1 MKTIIKTKIFI
12 LLFFFVVTAN
22 AQRVTEI
29 GLNGGGVRFYPKVQQ
44 LGYTSANRMD
54 NGWGWS
60 AGLFLED
67 HWKPRIHQIIELNYY
82 NLFSDVY
89 LQKSPYGENG
99 YGYQQPV
106 YDDFDETSFDHL
118 AISAGI
124 KYFFTPKIFAY
135 PAIEA
140 ARALNADVNSKKTDF
155 NLKFAAGIDLKSAD
169 IMLEYAYGLNHQ
181 QKNYDSDGPFTGTH
195 RNRFL
200 QAKIQVP
207 VFRFK

>member
-1 MKTIIKTKIFI
+1 MNTTLKTKVFLIMS
-12 LLFFFVVTAN
+12 LFVVTAN

-29 GLNGGGVRFYPKVQQ
+29 GLNGGGIRFYPKAQQ
-44 LGYTSANRMD
+44 LGYASNNRMD

-60 AGLFLED
+60 AGLFFED
-67 HWKPRIHQIIELNYY
+67 HWRPRIHQIIELNYY
-82 NLFSDVY
+82 NIFSDVY
-89 LQKSPYGENG
+89 LQKNPYGENG
-99 YGYQQPV
+99 YGYQQPS
-106 YDDFDETSFDHL
+106 YDDFDKTSFDHL

-124 KYFFTPKIFAY
+124 KYFLSPKIFTY
-135 PAIEA
+135 PAIEV
-140 ARALNADVNSKKTDF
+140 ARALNTDVNSKKTSF

-181 QKNYDSDGPFTGTH
+181 QKIYDFDGPFTGTH

-200 QAKIQVP
+200 QVKIQIP